1 MKARSFLARAQVA
14 VAGVLVIGAASALP
28 ASAATTQP
36 HRVAA
41 TAPRAVLTITNCHWH
56 TDGTTYWAHCY
67 ATGDPYFFWMHIL
80 CHGPLNLSY
89 TRDGSS
95 AHSPE
100 QEYSGGISCFPG
112 GTVVAA
118 DVQTSSG

>member
-1 MKARSFLARAQVA
+1 MRARSFFARTQVA
-14 VAGVLVIGAASALP
+14 AAGLLVLAAATAVP
-28 ASAATTQP
+28 ASAATAP
-36 HRVAA
+36 SHRAA
-41 TAPRAVLTITNCHWH
+41 AARNAVLTVTNCHWH

-67 ATGDPYFFWMHIL
+67 ATGDPYFFWMHIH
-80 CHGPLNLSY
+80 CHGPLSLSY

-100 QEYSGGISCFPG
+100 QEYSGGISCYPG
-112 GTVVAA
+112 GTVDAA